1 MTDIHVEYPG
11 GLDEARVN
19 SKNYID
25 AAAGEARARYITI
38 APGQAETYTA
48 KAAQAEAYLAAGA
61 PGDLSA
67 WHWIRADAQA
77 FGMSGET
84 AASSILANRDAWV
97 QLGAHIEEIRLRAK
111 AAVNAA
117 SSPMECAR
125 VLRAAKADLEAL

>member
-1 MTDIHVEYPG
+1 MSTLHIGYPG
-11 GLDEARVN
+11 GVEAARKDVN
-19 SKNYID
+19 RRID
-25 AAAGEARARYITI
+25 IAAGEARARHITI
-38 APGQAETYTA
+38 APGQSETYTA